1 MDGPAPCQPD
11 EHGSDAAEP
20 SCDPWDEGGERARA
34 GGHGALIATD
44 RGFGKER
51 RKFRGTIPIVRE
63 PVAED
68 LFDAPGQSA
77 PCQVMVA
84 AARERMA
91 AIAAA

>member
-1 MDGPAPCQPD
+1 MAPLLP
-11 EHGSDAAEP
+11 P
-20 SCDPWDEGGERARA
+20 
-34 GGHGALIATD
+34 IAS
-44 RGFGKER
+44 FGKER
-51 RKFRGTIPIVRE
+51 RKFRGILQGLFRAGGE

-77 PCQVMVA
+77 PCQVMAA